1 MLKKPINIDT
11 MESFQNFDYVRK
23 YIKAGKEVEDVLQCK
38 IRGVRTVTGD
48 DATASY
54 SENWTRV
61 VKIEGCNYRVPIDII
76 MRWLENYGEIVS
88 EIVEDVFED
97 EEDSEGT
104 NATGIYAVKMKLTN
118 SIPQLL
124 PMDGRRIKV
133 YYRGIQ
139 KLCTKCFGEHMS
151 RNCNEEKVKWLDY
164 VDNFMQTHWEIQEDL
179 YGNWNNIIERERR
192 QKKINREH
200 YESKQY
206 QPCLEEQAN
215 DQHLQSTESTEQIT
229 EPVHIGAQ
237 SQAHQPK
244 TTRV

>member
-1 MLKKPINIDT
+1 
-11 MESFQNFDYVRK
+11 
-23 YIKAGKEVEDVLQCK
+23 
-38 IRGVRTVTGD
+38 
-48 DATASY
+48 
-54 SENWTRV
+54 
-61 VKIEGCNYRVPIDII
+61 
-76 MRWLENYGEIVS
+76 
-88 EIVEDVFED
+88 
-97 EEDSEGT
+97 
-104 NATGIYAVKMKLTN
+104 MKLTN
-118 SIPQLL
+118 SIPELL

-164 VDNFMQTHWEIQEDL
+164 VDNFMQTHSEIQEDL

-200 YESKQY
+200 YESKQH

-229 EPVHIGAQ
+229 EPVQIGSQ
-237 SQAHQPK
+237 SQAHQKQPEFDSQNDQSSNQQDQTEEPRASDYKIPETDEAMADMIDKLMDLGLSHNDATASIEKRRKAYEKAMKKYMQQKSKK
-244 TTRV
+244 TKQTKPRKESQNEK